1 MGSHIDGPQTAG
13 RTRRD
18 ALGIGVVLLASGA
31 LGMAGTPPDA
41 VTDHDGPDGPDGP
54 DAFDSPAG
62 LDGLDD
68 LDGPL
73 DPDDVADDDIT
84 GFDDTADP
92 HEDCVVGYDPHFE
105 DDLAAADAAVP
116 EVRAL
121 TGPPR
126 RFARP
131 LRRRFRVSARYGIR
145 GNWLAGHHTGIDLAV
160 PRGTP
165 VYAVGSGVVVLAR
178 WSGAYGKAVTVRMP
192 DGHYALYAHLNR
204 ISVRQ
209 GARIRTGTRIGSS
222 GSTGR
227 ATGPHLHLEIRS
239 RRGYGSDINP
249 VGYLARRGV
258 RLT

>member
-1 MGSHIDGPQTAG
+1 MI
-13 RTRRD
+13 
-18 ALGIGVVLLASGA
+18 LLASGA
-31 LGMAGTPPDA
+31 LGMAGTPPDDVA
-41 VTDHDGPDGPDGP
+41 DRDDVLDHEDVLDHDDLVDPDG
-54 DAFDSPAG
+54 
-62 LDGLDD
+62 LV
-68 LDGPL
+68 
-73 DPDDVADDDIT
+73 DPDDPDDLLT
-84 GFDDTADP
+84 PDDVTDPGDVTDP
-92 HEDCVVGYDPHFE
+92 HDDCAADYDPHFE

-145 GNWLAGHHTGIDLAV
+145 GNWIAGHHTGIDLAV

-249 VGYLARRGV
+249 VRYLARRGV

>member
-1 MGSHIDGPQTAG
+1 
-13 RTRRD
+13 
-18 ALGIGVVLLASGA
+18 
-31 LGMAGTPPDA
+31 MAGTPPDD
-41 VTDHDGPDGPDGP
+41 VVDRDDPTDPDATTTDPTGIDDIADPTDIADIDGPEG
-54 DAFDSPAG
+54 S
-62 LDGLDD
+62 DGL
-68 LDGPL
+68 G
-73 DPDDVADDDIT
+73 DPDDVM
-84 GFDDTADP
+84 GFDGAADP

-239 RRGYGSDINP
+239 RRGYGSDISP